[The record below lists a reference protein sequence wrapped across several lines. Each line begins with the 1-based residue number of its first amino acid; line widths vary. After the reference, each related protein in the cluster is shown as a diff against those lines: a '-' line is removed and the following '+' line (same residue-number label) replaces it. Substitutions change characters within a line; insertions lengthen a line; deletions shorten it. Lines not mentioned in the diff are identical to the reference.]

1 MSENLN
7 TTMNETQLS
16 SCFNPT
22 AEKIGKSFANCLIFL
37 VSLAGNAVIGII
49 VYKRKTMRKP
59 NNYLIVN
66 MAMSDLLVP
75 IFLIPWEI
83 QKLYIDSW
91 LISGPLG
98 QALCKLVAFA
108 RDVSFFCV
116 CSEPGSDSSGSI
128 WSCGSSPPLSTHQF
142 KAVPVLHSRHLDS
155 RHGCNLP
162 ISLCHGTF

>member
-98 QALCKLVAFA
+98 QALCN
-108 RDVSFFCV
+108 
-116 CSEPGSDSSGSI
+116 
-128 WSCGSSPPLSTHQF
+128 
-142 KAVPVLHSRHLDS
+142 KA
-155 RHGCNLP
+155 G
-162 ISLCHGTF
+162 SLCM